1 MAEINRE
8 ATAFLVYVLQIL
20 HKMPRNEN
28 LGIGA
33 KYSNTQTTPHSA
45 TTVPLSKFN
54 VEKNAK
60 NEAYHFIL
68 AYGLSDLFLEFC
80 KEHRGQDHHAEC
92 LKILLTKIQKVT
104 K

>member
-1 MAEINRE
+1 
-8 ATAFLVYVLQIL
+8 
-20 HKMPRNEN
+20 MPKT
-28 LGIGA
+28 GSIGA
-33 KYSNTQTTPHSA
+33 GTKYSNAQTTPDSA

-68 AYGLSDLFLEFC
+68 AYGLFDLFLEFC
-80 KEHRGQDHHAEC
+80 KEHRGQDHHDGCVE
-92 LKILLTKIQKVT
+92 ILLTKIQKVT